1 MIVSMLTLSEAP
13 NPVGCGHNNA
23 RKSCRLPALGPFAG
37 LRVTFLESPK
47 DFGFGS
53 PLVIL
58 EKAAA
63 K

>member
-1 MIVSMLTLSEAP
+1 V
-13 NPVGCGHNNA
+13 
-23 RKSCRLPALGPFAG
+23 GPFAG
-37 LRVTFLESPK
+37 LRVTFLERLK
-47 DFGFGS
+47 DFGFGR